1 MTTGVLYNNNDKPK
15 HSLVLIGILLWFA
28 TMLILSF
35 TGILHTTSAQL
46 PFLLISF
53 TTVPP
58 LAFLLLYGIS
68 SSVKQYVLNLD
79 IRMLVLLHSWRMLGI
94 SFLMLYTLNFLPLSF
109 ALPAGLGDALVAIL
123 ASIIVIAFFNLKQG
137 VNKKWLRS
145 WNNFGILDFFVAV
158 SIGLAARSGNIA
170 QLENSVGSDILSQ
183 YPLSIIPGFIV
194 PFFLITHFI
203 IHLQL
208 QHRFNNNTHIKLD

>member
-1 MTTGVLYNNNDKPK
+1 MASNVLYSSDYKPN
-15 HSLVLIGILLWFA
+15 HTLVLIGISLWFA
-28 TMLILSF
+28 TTLILSF
-35 TGILHTTSAQL
+35 TGALHPTNSQL
-46 PFLLISF
+46 PLLLVSF
-53 TTVPP
+53 TAGPP
-58 LAFLLLYGIS
+58 LAFLLSYTLS

-123 ASIIVIAFFNLKQG
+123 ATVIVIGFFNLKQG
-137 VNKKWLRS
+137 VNKKWIRR
-145 WNNFGILDFFVAV
+145 WNNAGILDFFIAV
-158 SIGLAARSGNIA
+158 SIGLASRSGNFA
-170 QLENSVGSDILSQ
+170 QIENSVGSDILSQ

-208 QHRFNNNTHIKLD
+208 QQRYENNTHIKLD